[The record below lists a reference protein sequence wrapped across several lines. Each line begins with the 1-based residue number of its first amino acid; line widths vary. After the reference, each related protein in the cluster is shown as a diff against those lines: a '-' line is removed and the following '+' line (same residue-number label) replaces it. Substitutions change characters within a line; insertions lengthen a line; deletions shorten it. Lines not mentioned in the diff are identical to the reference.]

1 MEQLANEQR
10 LKRIPMDV
18 AAIIGDAEHGDP
30 KIVQAKQEELTAL
43 LVQLAA
49 SYAAVVTTIGM
60 HREPSVTMARQTA
73 VKQLD
78 KKVAQKMEW
87 WSRMSEPGN
96 A

>member
-1 MEQLANEQR
+1 MEQIGNEQR
-10 LKRIPMDV
+10 LSRIPLDV

-30 KIVQAKQEELTAL
+30 KIVQAKMDELTAL

-49 SYAAVVTTIGM
+49 SYAAIGM